1 MSYNPEVETMLVQFD
16 RLMAE
21 LLRGAV
27 SRNTFRHWEVELL
40 LDIEHCELDGRNK
53 REILKRY
60 QKAQRR
66 HVERGAHSLLKL
78 SEYLERNRLRRELQV
93 FTHQD

>member
-16 RLMAE
+16 RLMTE
-21 LLRGAV
+21 LLRG
-27 SRNTFRHWEVELL
+27 SMTRNTFRHWEVELL
-40 LDIEHCELDGRNK
+40 LDIERCELDKRNK
-53 REILKRY
+53 REVLKRY

-78 SEYLERNRLRRELQV
+78 SEYLERNRLRREMQV
-93 FTHQD
+93 LTHQD

>member
-1 MSYNPEVETMLVQFD
+1 MSYNPEVEMMLAQFD

-21 LLRGAV
+21 LLRGSV

-40 LDIEHCELDGRNK
+40 LDIELCELDRRNK

-78 SEYLERNRLRRELQV
+78 SEYLERNRIRRETQIL
-93 FTHQD
+93 THQD

>member
-27 SRNTFRHWEVELL
+27 SRNTFRHWEVALL